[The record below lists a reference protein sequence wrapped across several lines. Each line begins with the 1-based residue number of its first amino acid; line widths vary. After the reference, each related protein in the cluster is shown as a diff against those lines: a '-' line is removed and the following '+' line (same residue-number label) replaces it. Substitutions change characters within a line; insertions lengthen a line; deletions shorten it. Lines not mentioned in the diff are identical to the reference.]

1 MEHLQLTPT
10 EAYLYTAA
18 HATIFVGSL
27 YLFRFLK
34 DPALGRDHPATI
46 RQRIFSLLVAIASS
60 FALNIWVAGWALPE
74 AEPSAWARLL
84 VVLDQ
89 GGFTGKN
96 LLPSVGAAVL
106 ATVTLFAGPILVEI
120 LDMKQH
126 GVWWQV
132 LYNETC
138 EKFSKLTGW
147 RDVVL
152 APIFEEVVFRGLVV
166 PLWTNAGI
174 SKTSTI
180 FLSPIFFGLSHL
192 HHAIDIY
199 HTTGSLLSAILGP
212 TFQAVYSSMFGWFAV
227 YLLLSTGNIM
237 GPIFSHGICNT
248 MGFPEFG
255 KISNLPAYRNV
266 IWFTYILGIVGFG
279 YLVRSIG
286 IVF

>member
-1 MEHLQLTPT
+1 MEHLPLTPT

-34 DPALGRDHPATI
+34 DPALGRDDPATI

-60 FALNIWVAGWALPE
+60 FALNIWVIGWALPNVE
-74 AEPSAWARLL
+74 
-84 VVLDQ
+84 
-89 GGFTGKN
+89 GGFKGKN

-106 ATVTLFAGPILVEI
+106 ATITLFAGPILVEI

-126 GVWWQV
+126 GAWWQI

-166 PLWTNAGI
+166 PLWTNAGL
-174 SKTSTI
+174 SETTTI

-199 HTTGSLLSAILGP
+199 HTTGSMLSAILGP
-212 TFQAVYSSMFGWFAV
+212 TFQALYSSMFGWFAV
-227 YLLLSTGNIM
+227 YLLLSTDNIM

-248 MGFPEFG
+248 MGFPELG
-255 KISNLPAYRNV
+255 KISNFPAHRNV